1 MKRSSFMAVA
11 AALVLQPIQANATQA
26 DGKSELANMNAL
38 YEYAWSLD
46 YPQQAT
52 YDNILEKTESGAA
65 QAVNMLPSAAL
76 GYQIKDYDG
85 DDQMELLVVRSDTT
99 QESNQSQLIFQI
111 YEANEGN
118 VVLASEITA
127 DMPSFVTGVGK
138 IRVYSRNMGDKIVI
152 GCDQYEEGFL
162 WDGLTLKT
170 SYYDYNGNVLNYNSG
185 TNVMGSAIEPDY
197 MKQQFGVIGLNENQI
212 AQIGGNKTVYDC
224 LSGTELITET
234 EVNSDSNIYISW
246 VSSASQG
253 DMQAVGTATV
263 TCYSWFPG
271 TKPTIAQK
279 LGTISISPNSQTGQD
294 SIQDPVQQLSAQAD
308 YLYIIGDFEIM
319 QIYSMYYLIPDEGFT
334 KYDCYQID
342 GNYIS
347 SIPYGNAKTIIDNTM
362 VSDGFNLPSGERE
375 MIVWNSPYGLC
386 AYSRTYK
393 DYYPWYSVDEN
404 GNSIENYP
412 DVSQMP
418 YELNEDDIRQELEIL
433 GLPENI
439 VVPTLNKTE

>member
-1 MKRSSFMAVA
+1 
-11 AALVLQPIQANATQA
+11 
-26 DGKSELANMNAL
+26 
-38 YEYAWSLD
+38 
-46 YPQQAT
+46 
-52 YDNILEKTESGAA
+52 
-65 QAVNMLPSAAL
+65 
-76 GYQIKDYDG
+76 
-85 DDQMELLVVRSDTT
+85 
-99 QESNQSQLIFQI
+99 
-111 YEANEGN
+111 
-118 VVLASEITA
+118 
-127 DMPSFVTGVGK
+127 
-138 IRVYSRNMGDKIVI
+138 
-152 GCDQYEEGFL
+152 
-162 WDGLTLKT
+162 
-170 SYYDYNGNVLNYNSG
+170 
-185 TNVMGSAIEPDY
+185 MGSIIESDY
-197 MKQQFGVIGLNENQI
+197 MKQQFGMIGLNENQI
-212 AQIGGNKTVYDC
+212 AQIGGDKTVYDC
-224 LSGTELITET
+224 VAGTELITET

-246 VSSASQG
+246 VSSALQG
-253 DMQAVGTATV
+253 DMQAVGTATI

-279 LGTISISPNSQTGQD
+279 LGTISISPNSQTVQD
-294 SIQDPVQQLSAQAD
+294 SIQDPVQQLSTQAD

-319 QIYSMYYLIPDEGFT
+319 QIYSMYYLIPDEGVT
-334 KYDCYQID
+334 KYDCYQTD

-393 DYYPWYSVDEN
+393 DYYPWSSVDEN

-439 VVPTLNKTE
+439 VIPTSNKTE

>member
-1 MKRSSFMAVA
+1 MC
-11 AALVLQPIQANATQA
+11 
-26 DGKSELANMNAL
+26 
-38 YEYAWSLD
+38 
-46 YPQQAT
+46 
-52 YDNILEKTESGAA
+52 
-65 QAVNMLPSAAL
+65 
-76 GYQIKDYDG
+76 
-85 DDQMELLVVRSDTT
+85 
-99 QESNQSQLIFQI
+99 
-111 YEANEGN
+111 
-118 VVLASEITA
+118 
-127 DMPSFVTGVGK
+127 
-138 IRVYSRNMGDKIVI
+138 IRDR
-152 GCDQYEEGFL
+152 
-162 WDGLTLKT
+162 
-170 SYYDYNGNVLNYNSG
+170 
-185 TNVMGSAIEPDY
+185 
-197 MKQQFGVIGLNENQI
+197 
-212 AQIGGNKTVYDC
+212 
-224 LSGTELITET
+224 
-234 EVNSDSNIYISW
+234 
-246 VSSASQG
+246 
-253 DMQAVGTATV
+253 
-263 TCYSWFPG
+263 
-271 TKPTIAQK
+271 PTIAQK

-319 QIYSMYYLIPDEGFT
+319 QIYSMYYLIPDEGVT
-334 KYDCYQID
+334 KYDCYQTD

-439 VVPTLNKTE
+439 VVPTSNKTE